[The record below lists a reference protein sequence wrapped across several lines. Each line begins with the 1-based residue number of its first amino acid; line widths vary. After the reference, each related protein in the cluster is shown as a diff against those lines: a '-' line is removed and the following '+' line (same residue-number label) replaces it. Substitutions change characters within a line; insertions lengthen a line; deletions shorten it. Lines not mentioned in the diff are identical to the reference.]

1 VVDLHAPAGSL
12 ESRARVAAER
22 RVIRFDW
29 PYALVLLA
37 ALPFV
42 ARASRA
48 VRGAAAVLPFR
59 LAALALG
66 IVALASPHVSAPAS
80 RLNVVFA
87 VDRSD
92 SIAPAEWSRVE
103 RFVEEAQRARRPGD
117 RLGLVSF
124 GGDAVVEHAPS
135 EDAVL
140 HSSLRPKPLDSDLGA
155 AIERALS
162 SLPPDGGRRI
172 VLVSDGNDHRG
183 NALEAAKAAR
193 AAGVEIS
200 VLPLT
205 RERQPEVLI
214 DGVVAPPRVGSGEK
228 FDVNVIVRSTV
239 AQPAVV
245 ELSAGGRS
253 WGRQRVSL
261 PEGSVSVPF
270 QITAAA
276 GGWIELRASVDA
288 ERDTVH
294 ENQLGRAIVR
304 VIGAPV
310 VLYAGEGRLPEVLAA
325 QGIRVERVTVD
336 GVPGTV
342 SQLNRYDA
350 VVLDNVPA
358 TALSRGQM
366 ESLRRYVADL
376 GGGLVA
382 IGGPNSYGVGGYAG
396 TALEQALPVSMDI
409 RQRVALPSMAIL
421 LLLDSSGS
429 MGELGQETAK
439 VELAKETAR
448 SVVDLLSER
457 DLIGVITF
465 DQSYKWLVPL
475 TPARNRQQ
483 ILDQVSRLRAGGGT
497 ELYPPLNAA
506 REALGPLNVKIKH
519 NIVLSDGLTDPGEF
533 ERLVRQM
540 RGEQMT
546 LSAVSIGKDAD
557 LKFMKKLAEWGG
569 GRHYHAR
576 DDYSVPQIF
585 TAEAL
590 IATRSYIVEERFQ
603 PVRLNTELLATIPS
617 VPPLRGYIAS
627 SAKPSAEV
635 HLRSA
640 QRDPI
645 LVSWQYGLGRAVAFT
660 SDAVP
665 RWAADWMTWKD
676 FAHFWSQNVRWAMR
690 SRTGSLDV
698 RTEVQGASVRI
709 AVDARDGA
717 GDFMDGLHMTASVIG
732 RGDEPVELRQTGPG
746 WYEGR
751 AELDRPGEYSVAIIA
766 RAGGRVVARADEPVV
781 LSYSPELRDTESD
794 AGLLGRIAEMTGGVV
809 LTRASEAMARARG
822 ARDMRELWPYL
833 LNAAAAAFLA
843 EITVRRLPAAAAAIE
858 TLRRRLRRAPDAG
871 DALYAEADRWK
882 PTAEQT
888 RSPSTD
894 ELARLYIARLKQSRK
909 E

>member
-1 VVDLHAPAGSL
+1 
-12 ESRARVAAER
+12 
-22 RVIRFDW
+22 VIRFDW
-29 PYALVLLA
+29 PIALLLLIG
-37 ALPFV
+37 LPFL
-42 ARASRA
+42 ARASRR
-48 VRGAAAVLPFR
+48 VRGAATVLPFR
-59 LAALALG
+59 LAALALA
-66 IVALASPHVSAPAS
+66 IVGLSGQHVAAPAT

-92 SIAPAEWSRVE
+92 SVSPAQWARTEQ
-103 RFVEEAQRARRPGD
+103 FLEEAQRARRPGD

-124 GGDAVVEHAPS
+124 GGDAVVEHVPS
-135 EDAVL
+135 EDARL
-140 HSSLRPKPLDSDLGA
+140 QSSLRPKSIDTDIGA

-172 VLVSDGNDHRG
+172 VVVSDGNDHRG

-200 VLPLT
+200 VLPLL
-205 RERQPEVLI
+205 RERQPEVLV
-214 DGVVAPPRVGSGEK
+214 DSVVAPPRVGAGEK

-239 AQPAVV
+239 AQPAFV

-261 PEGSVSVPF
+261 PAGALSVPF
-270 QITAAA
+270 QVTAA
-276 GGWIELRASVDA
+276 GGGWIQLQASLEA
-288 ERDTVH
+288 AQDTVR
-294 ENQLGRAIVR
+294 ENCVGRAVVR
-304 VIGAPV
+304 VLGAPV
-310 VLYAGEGRLPEVLAA
+310 ILYAGDGRLPEVLAA
-325 QGIRVERVTVD
+325 QGLRVERVTAD
-336 GVPGTV
+336 GLPGTI
-342 SQLNRYDA
+342 SELNRYDA

-358 TALSRGQM
+358 TTLSRGQM
-366 ESLRRYVADL
+366 EALRRYVADL

-382 IGGPNSYGVGGYAG
+382 IGGPNSFGVGGYAG

-409 RQRVALPSMAIL
+409 RQRVALPSTAIIL
-421 LLLDSSGS
+421 LIDESGS
-429 MGELGQETAK
+429 MGKLGQETAK

-475 TPARNRQQ
+475 TAARNRQQ

-497 ELYPPLNAA
+497 EMYPPLSAA
-506 REALGPLNVKIKH
+506 YEALAPLNIKIKH
-519 NIVLSDGLTDPGEF
+519 NIALSDGLTDPGEF

-540 RGEQMT
+540 RSEQMT

-557 LKFMKKLAEWGG
+557 LRFMKKLAEWGG
-569 GRHYHAR
+569 GRHYHAL

-590 IATRSYIVEERFQ
+590 IATRSYIVEEKFQ
-603 PVRLNTELLATIPS
+603 PVRLNTELLGTIPA
-617 VPPLRGYIAS
+617 VPALRGYIAA
-627 SAKPSAEV
+627 SAKPAAEV

-676 FAHFWSQNVRWAMR
+676 FAHFWSQTVRWAIR
-690 SRTGSLDV
+690 SRTGTLDV
-698 RTEVQGASVRI
+698 RTELQGASVRV
-709 AVDARDGA
+709 AVDARDAA
-717 GDFMDGLHMTASVIG
+717 GDFLDGLKMEATVVG
-732 RGDEPVELRQTGPG
+732 RFEQPVELRQTGPG

-751 AELDRPGEYSVAIIA
+751 ATLERPGEYSVAVTA
-766 RAGGRVVARADEPVV
+766 RAGARVVARTHEPVV

-794 AGLLGRIAEMTGGVV
+794 GGLLGSIAEMTGGEV
-809 LTRASEAMARARG
+809 LSRAADALKRARG
-822 ARDMRELWPYL
+822 ARDMRETWPWL
-833 LNAAAAAFLA
+833 LSAAAVAFLA
-843 EITVRRLPAAAAAIE
+843 EVTVRRLPAAAASVEA
-858 TLRRRLRRAPDAG
+858 LRRRLRRGPDAA
-871 DALYAEADRWK
+871 DSMYAEADRWK

-888 RSPSTD
+888 RSASTD
-894 ELARLYIARLKQSRK
+894 ELARLYIARLRQSRK

>member
-1 VVDLHAPAGSL
+1 
-12 ESRARVAAER
+12 
-22 RVIRFDW
+22 
-29 PYALVLLA
+29 
-37 ALPFV
+37 
-42 ARASRA
+42 
-48 VRGAAAVLPFR
+48 
-59 LAALALG
+59 
-66 IVALASPHVSAPAS
+66 
-80 RLNVVFA
+80 
-87 VDRSD
+87 
-92 SIAPAEWSRVE
+92 
-103 RFVEEAQRARRPGD
+103 
-117 RLGLVSF
+117 
-124 GGDAVVEHAPS
+124 
-135 EDAVL
+135 
-140 HSSLRPKPLDSDLGA
+140 
-155 AIERALS
+155 
-162 SLPPDGGRRI
+162 
-172 VLVSDGNDHRG
+172 
-183 NALEAAKAAR
+183 
-193 AAGVEIS
+193 
-200 VLPLT
+200 
-205 RERQPEVLI
+205 
-214 DGVVAPPRVGSGEK
+214 
-228 FDVNVIVRSTV
+228 
-239 AQPAVV
+239 
-245 ELSAGGRS
+245 
-253 WGRQRVSL
+253 
-261 PEGSVSVPF
+261 VSVPF